1 MNKNGFFSARR
12 LTWLAILSALV
23 VVLQLWG
30 SQIKI
35 LGVSMNLSL
44 VPIVLGAIMLGVWG
58 GAILGFIN
66 GLVVLIAGITGM
78 DPFTNFLFSY
88 HPVLTAF
95 TCIVKTTLA
104 GVLSG
109 LVYNL
114 VKNKHKYLGTFLSS
128 VIVPVVNTTVFILC
142 ALLMSNTV
150 SMLMGDSPSVIYF
163 LVIGCAGINFLI
175 ELALNLVLAPA
186 LYRVICA
193 IERS

>member
-12 LTWLAILSALV
+12 LTWLAVLSALV

-44 VPIVLGAIMLGVWG
+44 VPIVLGAIMLGMWG

-78 DPFTNFLFSY
+78 DPFTNFLFGY
-88 HPVLTAF
+88 HPILTSF
-95 TCIVKTTLA
+95 TCIVKTTVA

-109 LVYNL
+109 LVYNF
-114 VKNKHKYLGTFLSS
+114 VKSKRKYLGTFLSS
-128 VIVPVVNTTVFILC
+128 AIVPVVNTTIFILC

-163 LVIGCAGINFLI
+163 LVICCAGVNFLI
-175 ELALNLVLAPA
+175 ELAVNLVIAPA
-186 LYRVICA
+186 LYRVITA